1 MCLPVVNMGWNG
13 VFQSLKCIFCNCNRL
28 LLSMLGFAKLRVAV
42 LSREIAE
49 T

>member
-1 MCLPVVNMGWNG
+1 MCLPVVNMEWNG
-13 VFQSLKCIFCNCNRL
+13 VSQSLKCIFCNCNRL
-28 LLSMLGFAKLRVAV
+28 LLSMLGFAKLRMAV